1 MEEGDKRDGRLT
13 LAIETAI
20 AGGSISLLRDGS
32 SIKGTA
38 GGDSVSRAED
48 LLQGVDG
55 LLAEAGIMKYDLASI
70 AVSTGPGSFTG
81 LRVGIS
87 TAMGLANALKIKCAG
102 VPLFDAIA
110 TDYDTKLAVVV
121 PLGRS
126 DICYRFFENGVA
138 NGEFGVGDWS
148 DLSSFI
154 RQHRPVQLA
163 HHPDLDASRLRDLE
177 LGGASL
183 IDLGSNLADYVGK
196 YASTTAS
203 SGSLE
208 PIYVRNPRFG

>member
-1 MEEGDKRDGRLT
+1 MVGDKRDGIMT

-20 AGGSISLLRDGS
+20 AGGSISVVRDGS
-32 SIKGTA
+32 AFKGTA
-38 GGDSVSRAED
+38 GSESVSRAED
-48 LLQGVDG
+48 LLQGVDR
-55 LLAEAGIMKYDLASI
+55 LLTEAGVGKSELGCI

-81 LRVGIS
+81 LRIGIS
-87 TAMGLANALKIKCAG
+87 TAMGLANALGIECSG
-102 VPLFDAIA
+102 VSLFDAIA
-110 TDYDTKLAVVV
+110 ARYDTKLAVAV

-138 NGEFGVGDWS
+138 NGNFGVGDWS

-163 HHPDLDASRLRDLE
+163 HHPDLDASRLRALE

-183 IDLGSNLADYVGK
+183 IDLGSNLAGYVGE

-208 PIYVRNPRFG
+208 PIYVRNPRFA